1 MNHLPAGVVAVPA
14 PTEPAP
20 LDTRRR
26 FVRLRRERA
35 NGLVEFDFAIGEPEL
50 FVELI
55 LGRAAFDEFC
65 ANQRVEMLPPPA
77 GDAAAEAEASDWEW
91 RLADATGIRFK

>member
-1 MNHLPAGVVAVPA
+1 MNRLPATA
-14 PTEPAP
+14 PTAPAP

-26 FVRLRRERA
+26 FARLRRERA

-55 LGRAAFDEFC
+55 LARAAFDEFC
-65 ANQRVEMLPPPA
+65 ANQQVEMLAPA
-77 GDAAAEAEASDWEW
+77 PTSEAAEASDWDW